1 MVRGND
7 AENEEK
13 TVRIIGDNDIGQ
25 NSMCVTTA
33 TANQPSDRDNG
44 HGRLIV
50 NEINDFSG
58 VVAVNHKG
66 ALLTDRADLGV
77 RAVGGHKL
85 MKTGCG

>member
-25 NSMCVTTA
+25 NSMCVTA
-33 TANQPSDRDNG
+33 AAANQPSDCDNG

-66 ALLTDRADLGV
+66 ALLTNRADFVV

-85 MKTGCG
+85 TKTGCG